1 MNTDRLEQ
9 LKQYL
14 IEEPNEPFNIYC
26 LANEYKNHSPEKA
39 LEYYNELLNNHSKYL
54 PAYYHSAELYITL
67 NKLDTAEKIINNGIL
82 LATEQADQLA
92 LRELKNLQNNLF
104 EY

>member
-14 IEEPNEPFNIYC
+14 IEEPDDPFNIYC
-26 LANEYKNHSPEKA
+26 LANEYKNHNHEKA

-54 PAYYHSAELYITL
+54 PTYYHSAELYITL
-67 NKLDTAEKIINNGIL
+67 NELNKAEKIIKNGIL

-104 EY
+104 EF